1 MKGGEHMA
9 KTYKNMLKSKLIKLN
24 RLGQSRHKAKE
35 ALNKEYRDRGQNKP
49 FDKAVEGI
57 YSINTFKTY
66 LKHGEHFIDW
76 CIKQGCKTYGKSLD
90 DLRQYAPAYLQARE
104 AEGLSLYSLKAEKS
118 ALGKIFGGEIP
129 YKFAE
134 KRQIKNI
141 TRSRGKAVRDT
152 HFSPSKNQDLVTIA
166 KATGGRRED
175 ISKLTP
181 QSFITDHKGR
191 LWVVFTQSKGGRD
204 RISPVLPQYTEAV
217 TAIIKGKPDNE
228 PIFKHINTNA
238 DIHSYRRYY
247 AQTLYATVADD
258 HGYRDDLM
266 GMYPPRREKAKG
278 DYYYSHTKELPF
290 KGRRDDI
297 YIVTQALGHNRLEV
311 TVNHYLK

>member
-1 MKGGEHMA
+1 
-9 KTYKNMLKSKLIKLN
+9 MLKSKLIKLN

-57 YSINTFKTY
+57 FSINTFKAY

-76 CIKQGCKTYGKSLD
+76 CISFKGCKTYGKSLEE
-90 DLRQYAPAYLQARE
+90 LRQYAPDYLKARE
-104 AEGLSLYSLKAEKS
+104 AEGLSLYSLKSEKS

-129 YKFAE
+129 YKFKE
-134 KRQIKNI
+134 QRKVINI

-152 HFSPSKNQDLVTIA
+152 HFSPERNQELVTIA

-181 QSFITDHKGR
+181 QSFIADHKGR

-217 TAIIKGKPDNE
+217 TNIIKGKPDNE
-228 PIFKHINTNA
+228 PIFDHINTNA

-258 HGYRDDLM
+258 HDYRDDLM
-266 GMYPPRREKAKG
+266 GMYPPRREKATG
-278 DYYYSHTKELPF
+278 DYYHSHTKDLPF